1 MVATSML
8 IVFFLFLVANM
19 NMNPSLQAGYSTHYI
34 GKLMNQYNVNNY
46 DSPAPPG

>member
-1 MVATSML
+1 MVATRML
-8 IVFFLFLVANM
+8 IVFSLFLVANM
-19 NMNPSLQAGYSTHYI
+19 NMQAGYSTHYI